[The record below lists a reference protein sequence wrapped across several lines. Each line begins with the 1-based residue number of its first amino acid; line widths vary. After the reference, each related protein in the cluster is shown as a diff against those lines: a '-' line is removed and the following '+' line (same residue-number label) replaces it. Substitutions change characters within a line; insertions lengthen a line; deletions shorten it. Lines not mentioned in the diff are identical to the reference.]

1 MNDDKEGEL
10 LMCLNDDKEGELLM
24 CLYQTDE

>member
-1 MNDDKEGEL
+1 MCLNDDKEGEL
-10 LMCLNDDKEGELLM
+10 LMNDDKEGELLM